1 MQRDLTKEFF
11 SYVLPSLFAFAVSG
25 IYSVA
30 DGYFIGRSLGD
41 TGLAAITVAFP
52 IAVFI
57 ISVGTGIGLA
67 GSVRFT
73 LLRARGES
81 LRQQGCIA
89 SALLLMLA
97 IGSVFSFFFYCFN
110 ESVLSF
116 LGVHGEI
123 SSPCT
128 EYIRLIASGAVFLI
142 LGPGLIPF
150 IRNMGSATYAMGTM
164 VSGFVANILLD
175 YLFICRMD
183 LGIVGVALATVCSQA
198 VCLVLSVLFFV
209 RRRYSPRLPALRDI
223 FGFWRSIFK
232 LSLSPIGLIFSPTLV
247 LLLMN
252 KCLLIYGTEQSV
264 AVYGCIGYVL
274 WMVYLLIQAVCDG
287 VQPLMSFYFG
297 RQNTASLLSVK
308 RLSYFTV
315 ALIILIAIVFIY
327 TNSRAVGDFFG
338 ASGETAAD
346 VSDILPYFLV
356 PLPMLAFV
364 RLTGSFFY
372 ASGSVRFSYLLV
384 YAEPVLTAFCLALFP
399 AFFGLAGV
407 WASIPTS
414 QFSAFILALSVCCAA
429 SKSTEMRMS
438 K

>member
-11 SYVLPSLFAFAVSG
+11 SYVLPSLFSFAVSG

-52 IAVFI
+52 IAVLI

-73 LLRARGES
+73 MLRARCES
-81 LRQQGCIA
+81 SRQPECLA

-97 IGSVFSFFFYCFN
+97 VASFFSFFFYCFS
-110 ESVLSF
+110 EPVLS
-116 LGVHGEI
+116 LIGVHGEI

-128 EYIRLIASGAVFLI
+128 EYVRLIASGAVFLI

-150 IRNMGSATYAMGTM
+150 IRNMGSANYAMGTM
-164 VSGFVANILLD
+164 VSGFAANILLD

-183 LGIVGVALATVCSQA
+183 FGIAGVALATACSQA
-198 VCLVLSVLFFV
+198 VCLVLSILFFI
-209 RRRYSPRLPALRDI
+209 RRRCSLRQPLLRDI
-223 FGFWRSIFK
+223 FNFWRSILK

-274 WMVYLLIQAVCDG
+274 WMVYLLIQSVCDG
-287 VQPLMSFYFG
+287 VQPLVSFYFG
-297 RQNTASLLSVK
+297 KQDTASLASVK
-308 RLSYFTV
+308 KLSYLTV
-315 ALIILIAIVFIY
+315 GLITLISIVFIN
-327 TNSRAVGDFFG
+327 TNSREVGDFFG
-338 ASGETAAD
+338 ASGETGAD

-372 ASGSVRFSYLLV
+372 ASGNERISYLLI
-384 YAEPVLTAFCLALFP
+384 YAEPALTAFCLALLP
-399 AFFGLAGV
+399 VFFGLTGV
-407 WASIPTS
+407 WASIPTA
-414 QFSAFILALSVCCAA
+414 QFFAFILAIFVCIAA
-429 SKSTEMRMS
+429 SKPAVAQMS